1 MTVPPL
7 GVPTVTLART
17 REDGYQLLRMFV
29 LASGAEESDGALDIL
44 PGPCGGE
51 MDPRERAEGYY
62 RVLVLGGFRALG
74 DNQHGAFAGMHDFV
88 RRNRFRV
95 RRYRNPEAA
104 AYRPDAVGQW
114 ELKGVVDDRDGFAFS
129 VFTVRPQTHVAVWIT
144 SSCRRTPDRDEPD
157 GPFTLPS
164 LVPHVPSNA
173 PVWAPRPW
181 DAARLGDAAAS
192 SVLPVPPAPPGSP
205 GSPRLPGPPGQPDAR
220 RAAPTLRAPD
230 AGTIERIRDLLG

>member
-1 MTVPPL
+1 MAAPRR
-7 GVPTVTLART
+7 GVPTVALSRT

-44 PGPCGGE
+44 PGPCGDE
-51 MDPRERAEGYY
+51 ADPRQRAEGYY

-74 DNQHGAFAGMHDFV
+74 DDPHGAFAGMHDFA

-95 RRYRNPEAA
+95 RSYRNPDAGEL
-104 AYRPDAVGQW
+104 RPDAVGQW
-114 ELKGVVDDRDGFAFS
+114 ELKGVADGLDGFAFS

-164 LVPHVPSNA
+164 LVPHVPSSA
-173 PVWAPRPW
+173 PVWAPRPPAGTPHR
-181 DAARLGDAAAS
+181 DGAAPAAR
-192 SVLPVPPAPPGSP
+192 PPA
-205 GSPRLPGPPGQPDAR
+205 
-220 RAAPTLRAPD
+220 APATRSPD
-230 AGTIERIRDLLG
+230 AGTLDRIRDLLG